1 MLGLNHVLT
10 IIDKLTSEQANFL
23 SRLLGLEKEII
34 RKCHFI
40 STNFGCIDA
49 RTEIA
54 TSTSQLLVHSPLS
67 SIGIQTQSSSTRS
80 FLAVFHPSTVLA
92 QSCFFLTHTVLIK
105 LVLPLAA
112 QLGIHFSWKNCNA
125 APPQGTCLGTHY

>member
-1 MLGLNHVLT
+1 MLVDNVLGLNHVLT

-67 SIGIQTQSSSTRS
+67 SIDIQTQASSTRS

-92 QSCFFLTHTVLIK
+92 QSCFFNPYCTYQACLASSCTARHSFFYGKTVMLN
-105 LVLPLAA
+105 LREGPV
-112 QLGIHFSWKNCNA
+112 
-125 APPQGTCLGTHY
+125 